1 MTKGKKKTNRRLK
14 RTVRKTLGTLFL
26 VSAIVVAAIPTEGL
40 RAEED
45 AVAQAAH
52 SHVDTHTGAK
62 YKVSIR
68 RNAPEKQR
76 DLLTGSNIPTMD
88 NLIPEVAE
96 GTTIYTTGTNETD
109 GSNYQ
114 FAYIQNG
121 GDWSAILLGYNKDNT
136 LPNNTLTIPNTVNAY
151 IQPTGNLGTGNGYV
165 AANRLGNPLYYEA
178 VTPHIR
184 MVDDTSQ
191 PILGDDGV
199 TQAKDPITGKLLYVQ
214 VEETY
219 YTGEIKPCNASEN
232 KSLFS
237 CNLI

>member
-1 MTKGKKKTNRRLK
+1 M
-14 RTVRKTLGTLFL
+14 
-26 VSAIVVAAIPTEGL
+26 
-40 RAEED
+40 
-45 AVAQAAH
+45 AQAAGH
-52 SHVDTHTGAK
+52 THAATHTSGSAK

-68 RNAPEKQR
+68 KDASEKAA
-76 DLLTGSNIPTMD
+76 DLKAGSNIPTMD

-191 PILGDDGV
+191 PILGMMESLRQK
-199 TQAKDPITGKLLYVQ
+199 TLLQANCYMYRWKKPIIPVRSSPAMQQIMHGK
-214 VEETY
+214 TWM
-219 YTGEIKPCNASEN
+219 
-232 KSLFS
+232 F
-237 CNLI
+237 